1 MNRPHRPYARPLSE
15 DGFSEK
21 DIAAQ
26 FEGMEI
32 EFNDKATLFPVQ
44 VEKDERPRRR
54 TSRELRVDNRR
65 QPQANVGI
73 TLSAT
78 KSNMKPLHRSGVV
91 KPLRRPKP

>member
-1 MNRPHRPYARPLSE
+1 MNRTQRPYARPLSE
-15 DGFSEK
+15 D

-54 TSRELRVDNRR
+54 TSRELRV
-65 QPQANVGI
+65 
-73 TLSAT
+73 
-78 KSNMKPLHRSGVV
+78 SGVV
-91 KPLRRPKP
+91 KPLRRS

>member
-1 MNRPHRPYARPLSE
+1 MNRLNRPYARPFSE
-15 DGFSEK
+15 HGFSEK

-65 QPQANVGI
+65 ETMGSVSNK
-73 TLSAT
+73 LSTT
-78 KSNMKPLHRSGVV
+78 KNPMKPLRRSAVV
-91 KPLRRPKP
+91 KPLRRP